1 MGKDVCVVG
10 GGDSALDEAAVLA
23 ERVGRV
29 LVVHRGPAFSAQR
42 AAVQRLEAASNVE
55 VQLQR
60 RFDLIDNLVNTVKG
74 IAAQEQKVFGD
85 LAAARAK
92 YGSAATTD
100 DKAKA
105 ATETEG
111 ALGRLLVIVENYP
124 QLKSQENFLELQ
136 RQLASTEDQ
145 IAGVR
150 SQYNRA
156 VQDYNQSIRLF
167 PASLIATQLG
177 YHEHE
182 YFKSDPNSTKV
193 PGVDFQ

>member
-1 MGKDVCVVG
+1 MRNSTGCVVAAIALAVLALVVCVVVVYPV
-10 GGDSALDEAAVLA
+10 SVSNQIVQKDENV
-23 ERVGRV
+23 
-29 LVVHRGPAFSAQR
+29 R
-42 AAVQRLEAASNVE
+42 ASWSNVE

-92 YGSAATTD
+92 YGSAANVD

-111 ALGRLLVIVENYP
+111 ALGRLLVIVESYP

-136 RQLASTEDQ
+136 RQLATTEDQ

-167 PASLIATQLG
+167 PASLSGAFSLHRRGCT
-177 YHEHE
+177 
-182 YFKSDPNSTKV
+182 
-193 PGVDFQ
+193 

>member
-1 MGKDVCVVG
+1 MRNSSGCVVG
-10 GGDSALDEAAVLA
+10 CIAAAVVALIA
-23 ERVGRV
+23 LV
-29 LVVHRGPAFSAQR
+29 LIAYPVATYNGI
-42 AAVQRLEAASNVE
+42 VQKDENVKQSWSQVE

-60 RFDLIDNLVNTVKG
+60 RFDLIDNLVKTVKG
-74 IAAQEQKVFGD
+74 VAAQEQKVFGD
-85 LAAARAK
+85 IAAARAK
-92 YGSAATTD
+92 YGSAASVD

-105 ATETEG
+105 ATEYQG

-150 SQYNRA
+150 AQYNRA

-167 PASLIATQLG
+167 PASYIATQTG
-177 YHEHE
+177 FHEHE
-182 YFKSDPNSTKV
+182 YFKADPASNKV
-193 PGVDFQ
+193 PGVDF

>member
-1 MGKDVCVVG
+1 MRNSTGCVVAAIALAVIALIACVVVVYPISVNNQFVQKDEG
-10 GGDSALDEAAVLA
+10 VKSAW
-23 ERVGRV
+23 
-29 LVVHRGPAFSAQR
+29 
-42 AAVQRLEAASNVE
+42 SNVE

-60 RFDLIDNLVNTVKG
+60 RYDLIDNLVNTVKG
-74 IAAQEQKVFGD
+74 IATQEQKVFGD

-92 YGSAATTD
+92 YGSATSVD

-111 ALGRLLVIVENYP
+111 ALGRLLVVVENYP

-150 SQYNRA
+150 SQYNRS

-167 PASLIATQLG
+167 PASLIAAQLG